1 MANTQ
6 NLSTGYDFHM
16 ELKQLR
22 YFLAVAETGHIT
34 RAAEQLGMQQP
45 PLSQQIKALE
55 ADLGFV
61 LFQRH
66 PKGVTLTDA
75 GRLFQTEAT
84 RLLGDYTAMRERM
97 LSLAEGK
104 RGLLSVAFTSSAAA
118 HAFTPET
125 LRACRSRYPGIALTV
140 SENHAAGITEAIA
153 ASRLDCGFL
162 RVPVS
167 RPPGVALE
175 TLLAEPAMVALPRD
189 HALARDTAGLR
200 LEQLEGERLVL
211 VRRPGAPGLYANLL
225 ALCAQHKVRVK
236 VAAEVDRMM
245 TNLNLVAAGAG
256 ISIVPASMCTAHAHA
271 IVYRPFDASIAL
283 DAPLTLA
290 WRTADCTGPT
300 ASFVELVRKLAA
312 ARRRPATARATRGK
326 AAAAKPPAKAGR

>member
-1 MANTQ
+1 
-6 NLSTGYDFHM
+6 M
-16 ELKQLR
+16 EMKQLR
-22 YFLAVAETGHIT
+22 YFLAVAQAGHIT
-34 RAAEQLGMQQP
+34 RASEQLGMQQP

-55 ADLGFV
+55 ADLGFA

-66 PKGVTLTDA
+66 PKGVHLTDA
-75 GRLFQTEAT
+75 GRLFQTEAA
-84 RLLGDYTAMRERM
+84 RLVADFAAMRERM
-97 LSLAEGK
+97 LALAEGK

-125 LRACRSRYPGIALTV
+125 LRACRSRFPGIALTV
-140 SENHAAGITEAIA
+140 SENNAAGITEAIA

-167 RPPGVALE
+167 RPAGVVLQ
-175 TLLAEPAMVALPRD
+175 TLLTEPAMVALPRD
-189 HALARDTAGLR
+189 HALASESTGLV
-200 LEQLEGERLVL
+200 LEQLQGERLIL

-225 ALCAQHKVRVK
+225 ALCAQRKVRVK

-256 ISIVPASMCTAHAHA
+256 ISVVPASMCSAHADA
-271 IVYRPFDASIAL
+271 IVYRALDPSVAL

-290 WRTADCTGPT
+290 WRSADCTGPT
-300 ASFVELVRKLAA
+300 ASFVELVRTLAA
-312 ARRRPATARATRGK
+312 AHQRK
-326 AAAAKPPAKAGR
+326 AAGGRRAAAPQAAQPSSAARKPRAAGKGP